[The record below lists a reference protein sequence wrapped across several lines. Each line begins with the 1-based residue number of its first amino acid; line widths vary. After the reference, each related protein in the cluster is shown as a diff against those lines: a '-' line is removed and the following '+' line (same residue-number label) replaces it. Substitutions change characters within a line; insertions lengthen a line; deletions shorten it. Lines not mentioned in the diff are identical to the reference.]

1 MLWLLVLISPSGTFL
16 SAATKRGF
24 RTLFPF
30 LLSSSIG
37 NRNVYGLSS
46 KRLEDVLQ
54 LHCRLVKFFVD
65 DAGHLHNTLLAGATA
80 VQDVTQDL
88 LDFGLLLF

>member
-1 MLWLLVLISPSGTFL
+1 M
-16 SAATKRGF
+16 
-24 RTLFPF
+24 
-30 LLSSSIG
+30 
-37 NRNVYGLSS
+37 YGLSS

-54 LHCRLVKFFVD
+54 LYCRLVKFFVD

-80 VQDVTQDL
+80 AQDVTQDL